1 MENKLV
7 KKILDHIKEYE
18 GYSNVLYKCTSN
30 KWTIGYGRNLQ
41 DVGISK
47 DEAEYMLNNDVDIA
61 IQELEDNFDLWNL
74 PEAAQIVLVDMCY
87 NLGLTKLLEFKL
99 MLKAIQDDDWQ
110 EAAHQLMSSKYAS
123 QVKRRARF
131 NAALLLSCEQDDSD
145 HGCFL

>member
-61 IQELEDNFDLWNL
+61 IQELEENFDLWNL

-87 NLGLTKLLEFKL
+87 NLGLTKLLDFKL
-99 MLKAIQDDDWQ
+99 MLKAIEEDDWQ

-131 NAALLLSCEQDDSD
+131 NAALLLSCEEDDSG
-145 HGCFL
+145 HKCFL

>member
-61 IQELEDNFDLWNL
+61 IQELEENFDLWNL

-87 NLGLTKLLEFKL
+87 NLGLTKLLDFKL
-99 MLKAIQDDDWQ
+99 MLKAIEEDDWQ

-131 NAALLLSCEQDDSD
+131 NAALLLSCEEDNSG
-145 HGCFL
+145 HKCFL

>member
-1 MENKLV
+1 MKNKLV

-18 GYSNVLYKCTSN
+18 GYSNVLYKCTAN

-87 NLGLTKLLEFKL
+87 NLGLTKLLDFKL

-131 NAALLLSCEQDDSD
+131 NAALLLSCEQDDSG

>member
-1 MENKLV
+1 MKNKLV

-87 NLGLTKLLEFKL
+87 NLGLTKLLDFKL

>member
-1 MENKLV
+1 MKNKLV

-18 GYSNVLYKCTSN
+18 GYSNVLYKCTAN

-41 DVGISK
+41 EVGISK

-87 NLGLTKLLEFKL
+87 NLGLTKLLDFKL

-131 NAALLLSCEQDDSD
+131 NAALLLSCEQDDSG

>member
-30 KWTIGYGRNLQ
+30 KWSIGYGRNLQ

-61 IQELEDNFDLWNL
+61 IQELEENFDLWNL

-87 NLGLTKLLEFKL
+87 NLGLTKLLDFKL
-99 MLKAIQDDDWQ
+99 MLKAIEEDDWQ

-131 NAALLLSCEQDDSD
+131 NAALLLSCEEDDSG
-145 HGCFL
+145 HKCFL

>member
-1 MENKLV
+1 MKNKLV

-87 NLGLTKLLEFKL
+87 NLGLTKLLDFKL

-131 NAALLLSCEQDDSD
+131 NAALLLSCEQDDSG

>member
-1 MENKLV
+1 MKNKLV

-131 NAALLLSCEQDDSD
+131 NAALLLSCEQDDSG